1 MEGFDISPVLKQ
13 FAKCD
18 ILNKKTTKREVIMDQ
33 IRNDLKPMSVGDV
46 LDYSVEAFKQN
57 FKGLVLLSLILYI
70 PWIVFYS
77 LTVNIF
83 AGDQMSGI
91 FDMYK
96 DMFSGTYSSDMLNKY
111 ITETSTFQNGIT
123 GVMSS
128 LQILYSIT
136 IKLVLNAAV
145 IKMIYNYALS
155 GKVEVNT
162 FSDAIKHIKGCFRY
176 MPKMIGNALLFVII
190 VGAAY
195 LVSVIAAA
203 LIIMIPIVIIVSTGI
218 PPVIM
223 GIIIA
228 LLVLFVLVGVVF
240 CIGFFAIKFM
250 FGANIIVLEEK
261 PVFESFKRSFYLSKG
276 RFWHIALASIFAIL
290 LYYLFNWLLVGATML
305 LAVVN
310 NTLYIVVNTFSQI
323 CAALMEPFILVY
335 ITVLFVNM
343 KVQKEGLD
351 LEVKMRKLISD
362 EKTRLNNVDG
372 ETADA

>member
-1 MEGFDISPVLKQ
+1 
-13 FAKCD
+13 
-18 ILNKKTTKREVIMDQ
+18 MDQ